1 MSKID
6 KLIEFKPKTKAISS
20 DINSNF
26 EQLRVSNNEQ
36 EEEINSIFQQ
46 FEDYNKNPVH
56 TI

>member
-36 EEEINSIFQQ
+36 EEAINSIFQQ
-46 FEDYNKNPVH
+46 FEDYKKNPVH
-56 TI
+56 NK